1 MNFELNKK
9 LSRKFQFTLFYLF
22 QKYNQTIVEGHGGMV
37 TSNIFVGEGQ
47 WKIAKKTQLRFE
59 AQYLHTKQD
68 KGDWIAGLLEL
79 SLAPHW
85 MITVSDN
92 YNSGKGN
99 NYYEVLGTYA
109 YKANRFTFGY
119 GKVKEGYNCSGGVC
133 RWVPQTEG
141 FKVTYNYTF

>member
-1 MNFELNKK
+1 
-9 LSRKFQFTLFYLF
+9 
-22 QKYNQTIVEGHGGMV
+22 
-37 TSNIFVGEGQ
+37 
-47 WKIAKKTQLRFE
+47 
-59 AQYLHTKQD
+59 
-68 KGDWIAGLLEL
+68 
-79 SLAPHW
+79 

-133 RWVPQTEG
+133 RWRLRLKASKSHITIHSNCYQ
-141 FKVTYNYTF
+141 

>member
-1 MNFELNKK
+1 
-9 LSRKFQFTLFYLF
+9 
-22 QKYNQTIVEGHGGMV
+22 MV

-47 WKIAKKTQLRFE
+47 WKIAKRPSSVSKRSICTPNR
-59 AQYLHTKQD
+59 TR
-68 KGDWIAGLLEL
+68 GDWIADCSS

-119 GKVKEGYNCSGGVC
+119 GQSERGL
-133 RWVPQTEG
+133 
-141 FKVTYNYTF
+141 

>member
-1 MNFELNKK
+1 
-9 LSRKFQFTLFYLF
+9 
-22 QKYNQTIVEGHGGMV
+22 MV